1 MPEKGSPRNAGEVCE
16 QKIGSLVE
24 FESEGE
30 EELLLDYLR
39 GKYEDTFSFWI
50 GLRDHKEENTFKW
63 ETSGKVVG
71 DTLTQDF
78 VYISTL
84 YAFYITYLSPRLD
97 FI

>member
-1 MPEKGSPRNAGEVCE
+1 MTEKVSPRNAGEVCE

-71 DTLTQDF
+71 DTLIR
-78 VYISTL
+78 ISFTFL
-84 YAFYITYLSPRLD
+84 LSMRS
-97 FI
+97 I

>member
-1 MPEKGSPRNAGEVCE
+1 MPEKSSPRNAGEVCE

-71 DTLTQDF
+71 NSGFHLHF
-78 VYISTL
+78 YSLCVL
-84 YAFYITYLSPRLD
+84 YNIPES
-97 FI
+97 